1 MALFDAQQ
9 GDKILDKGFHYLRK
23 QFMVS
28 PLKYLSGFYEFFV
41 TLNEFTFGFQSVS
54 GLSVSRDVSVI
65 PEGGVNDHGLLVEG
79 PFVSNQTISFSRG
92 LMIRFPSSFDKVGR
106 AAAAAVPTNMGKKFA
121 LLTVASASPQETLEK
136 GPALGFIYVY
146 SREGRLRA
154 KFSFLSLGMTDW
166 SMSDLDAG
174 NTGIAIESM
183 TIAHT
188 GLVREPV
195 SMMPSIAN
203 ISAISGSDSESYL
216 RNYEEWKIKKA
227 QNDAASKKLKKYVAK
242 KESERKDLQEKL
254 DKLKNSTE
262 AFRKMCKEVQE
273 GKKDL
278 AAMSDEEFKAF
289 LKSGGVE
296 LTEAQINA
304 LKNERAA
311 ALKHKEF
318 ADKVAKNE
326 EEKSKIQNLLSKDT
340 VTDEDLEGFTEE
352 QKDQIKASIERRKY
366 EQALSEAQKIKAE
379 NLNKKAKEHNDK
391 ISSQRAEIAENAV
404 QNAKNE
410 AKMEELLSKDS
421 VTDEDLEGFTDEQ
434 KAQIKSR
441 MKDKEVRAGLD
452 QYSQMLENEKNRKA
466 ESVNKKADEHN
477 KKIEQERRNAVENA
491 DKNAEKQQKLQDLA
505 SKDSVTDADLKGL
518 SKEEQEF
525 VKSKMKD
532 KEAMNA
538 MKERMDANKKDQ
550 AKREEERKNV
560 MEDYK
565 NERNKIDKY
574 TQHLE
579 NTKQQKAA
587 SLEKKAK
594 EQNDKVDQLRNNAM
608 NDKK

>member
-9 GDKILDKGFHYLRK
+9 GDKILGKGFHYLRK

-92 LMIRFPSSFDKVGR
+92 LMIRFPSSFDKIGR

-318 ADKVAKNE
+318 ADKVAKNK
-326 EEKSKIQNLLSKDT
+326 EEKSKIQNLLSKGT

-452 QYSQMLENEKNRKA
+452 QYSQMLENEKNRKP
-466 ESVNKKADEHN
+466 ESANKTADEHN

-491 DKNAEKQQKLQDLA
+491 DKNTEKQQKLQDLA

-565 NERNKIDKY
+565 NERDKIDKY

>member
-9 GDKILDKGFHYLRK
+9 GDKILGKGFHYLRK

-92 LMIRFPSSFDKVGR
+92 LMIRFPSSFDKIGR

-318 ADKVAKNE
+318 ADKVAKNK
-326 EEKSKIQNLLSKDT
+326 EEKSKIQNLLSKGT

-466 ESVNKKADEHN
+466 ESANKKADEHN

-491 DKNAEKQQKLQDLA
+491 DKNTEKQQKLQDLA

-565 NERNKIDKY
+565 NERDKIDKY

-579 NTKQQKAA
+579 KTKQQKAA

>member
-23 QFMVS
+23 QFIVS